1 MPADTA
7 SGGGLQLP
15 LNLLKQCMILPL
27 FLTAGNRL
35 VFLDFAKAFDKVPD
49 DKLLFRLKSILNIV
63 TDWIANYLNGRSQ
76 FVHVNAANSSLAPV
90 LSGIPQGSD
99 I

>member
-1 MPADTA
+1 MY
-7 SGGGLQLP
+7 
-15 LNLLKQCMILPL
+15 
-27 FLTAGNRL
+27 F
-35 VFLDFAKAFDKVPD
+35 FLDFAKAFDKVPD
-49 DKLLFRLKSILNIV
+49 DKLLFRLKSILKNNIV